1 MNKTWLSSKQ
11 HSSDR
16 YSGSTQPDGQFNAG
30 QAIIEFA
37 LALPLL
43 ILLIL
48 GALEFGRAFQTKIVL
63 ENAARE
69 GVHYYLYDQA
79 DQTNSFV
86 NTRTAVIADAFNSG
100 VQIPDTST
108 NLSITCFS
116 DANSNGVIDAGETG
130 TCASGSTIDITVQVD
145 FELAVIGTFVD
156 PLPIASN
163 ARMLVP

>member
-48 GALEFGRAFQTKIVL
+48 GALEFGRAFQTKIVV

-69 GVHYYLYDQA
+69 GVHYYIYDQD
-79 DQTNSFV
+79 DQDFVFV
-86 NTRTAVIADAFNSG
+86 NTKSAVIADAANSG
-100 VQIPDTST
+100 VEIPDSKIE
-108 NLSITCFS
+108 ITCFV
-116 DANSNGVIDAGETG
+116 DANNNGVIDAGEAG
-130 TCASGSTIDITVQVD
+130 TCDGGSTIDITVTVD
-145 FELAVIGTFVD
+145 FELAVIGSFTN
-156 PLPIASN
+156 PLPISSN
-163 ARMLVP
+163 ARMVVP

>member
-1 MNKTWLSSKQ
+1 MNKTWLSSLQ
-11 HSSDR
+11 QSSNR
-16 YSGSTQPDGQFNAG
+16 YSGNKQPDGQFNAG

-43 ILLIL
+43 LLLVL

-69 GVHYYLYDQA
+69 GVHYYIYDQA
-79 DQTNSFV
+79 DQASSFI
-86 NTRTAVIADAFNSG
+86 NTRTAVIADASNSG
-100 VQIPDTST
+100 VDIPDTST
-108 NLSITCFS
+108 NLSITCFV
-116 DANSNGVIDAGETG
+116 DANVNGVIDAGEAG
-130 TCASGSTIDITVQVD
+130 SCASGSTIDITVQVD